1 MFVLNEKDPA
11 TSDALG
17 LGFRLFTSLSS
28 FLNERLYK
36 GASSIIWSKAEVS
49 ATPFS
54 SLSESIVVELK
65 VN

>member
-36 GASSIIWSKAEVS
+36 GASSII
-49 ATPFS
+49 
-54 SLSESIVVELK
+54 
-65 VN
+65 